1 MTERTASEDRSEWQ
15 PFVTRVCEALGLD
28 ADRVDIDAILEMT
41 REIAHAGARPMAPV
55 SAFLLGL
62 AVGRRPDESPE
73 FLRRV
78 VEDAATAAPL
88 PPAGPD
94 AQAS

>member
-1 MTERTASEDRSEWQ
+1 MTEDRSEWG
-15 PFVTRVCEALGLD
+15 PFVDRACEALGLD
-28 ADRVDIDAILEMT
+28 RGRVDIDAILDLT

-55 SAFLLGL
+55 SAYLLGL
-62 AVGRRPDESPE
+62 AVGQQPDADPE

-88 PPAGPD
+88 PPQP
-94 AQAS
+94 